1 MVKRFSWLVFCLLF
15 SVGITA
21 KGGGRQYNSYK
32 GLVMAGYQGWFNTP
46 DDGSGR
52 GWHHY
57 NGPKGFRPGSCSIDF
72 WPEVSEYKKLYKT
85 EFTFEDG
92 KPASVFSSY
101 DESTVELHFKWMN
114 QYGLDGVFMQRFVSE
129 IRNESGLK
137 HFNKVLNSA
146 MKAAN
151 KYERAICVM
160 YDLSGMKPGEEGLLL
175 KDIAEIARQ
184 YSIKD
189 HVKNP
194 SYLYHNGKPLVT
206 VWGVGF
212 NDNRRYGLKEAER
225 IIDGLKLQGFS
236 VMLGVP
242 TQWRELKGDTES
254 DPHLHQLIRKCD
266 IVMPWFV
273 GRYNENTYPK
283 FQKLVEADIQWA
295 KKNQVDYAPL
305 VFPGFSWGNMKGQ
318 DHNSFI
324 PRNKG
329 SFLWKQLMG
338 AIRAGAEMI
347 YVAMFDEVD
356 EGTAIFK
363 CAKKVPVG
371 ESIFIP
377 VEEEVESDHY
387 LKLVGEAGKILRK
400 EKAMAFD
407 TSLNPSA
414 PNPFIRHMYTADPS
428 AHVWKDGRLYVYA
441 SHDITPPHGC
451 DLMDRYHVF
460 STDDMVHWTDH
471 GEILN
476 SAQVSWGRKEGGF
489 MWAPDCAYKN
499 GTYYFYFPHPSGTDW
514 NDSWKIGVATSRK
527 PAEGFKVKGYI
538 KGMDPLIDPCVFVDD
553 DGQAYI
559 YNGGGGLCKGG
570 KLKDNMM
577 ELDGPMQVMEGLED
591 FHEATWIHKYNGKYY
606 LSYSDNHDESWNDG
620 VKGDNRMRYAV
631 SDSPLGPWKSKGIYM
646 EPTDSYTNHGSIV
659 EFKGQWYAFY
669 HNSTLSN
676 HDWLRSICVDKLYH
690 NPDGM
695 IKLVKQT
702 KSTPITVQKK
712 YPFRN
717 PQLSIEQRVD
727 DLVSRLTLEEKVRQ
741 MLNNAPAIKRLGIP
755 AYNWWNECLHGVGR
769 TKYHVTVFPQAIGMA
784 ASWND
789 VLMKEVAS
797 SIADEGR
804 AIYND
809 AQKRGDYSQYHALT
823 YWTPNINIF
832 RDPRW
837 GRGQETYGEDPYLI
851 SKIGKAFV
859 LGLQGDDPRYLKA
872 SACAK
877 HYAVHSG
884 PEKNRHSFN
893 SDVSTYDL
901 WDTYLPAFRTLVV
914 DANVSGVMCA
924 YNAFKGQPCC
934 GNDLLMQSILR
945 DKWNFKGYVTSDCGA
960 IDDIFNHHKAHPD
973 AATAAADAVFHGT
986 DLDCGQSAYLALVK
1000 AVKDGIITEKQL
1012 DVSVKRLF
1020 TIRFRLGLFDP
1031 AEQVDYAHIPI
1042 SILECKKHQD
1052 LAKQLARESMVLL
1065 KNDRLLPLQKNKLK
1079 KVVVMGPNADCK
1091 DALLG
1096 NYNGH
1101 PSRMLTPLQAI
1112 RERLKGVA
1120 EVVYV
1125 SGIDYIN
1132 TLSEDE
1138 LKRYVNQ
1145 AKGADAV
1152 IFVGGISPRL
1162 EGEEMSVNKDGF
1174 DGGDRTSIALPAVQ
1188 TQLMKA
1194 LVAGRIP
1201 TVFVMMTG
1209 SALAIPWEAKHV
1221 PAILNAWYG
1230 GQYGGEAIADVLFGD
1245 YNPSGKL
1252 PVTFYAK
1259 DSDLPDFESYDMQ
1272 GRTYRY
1278 FKGKALYPFGYGLSY
1293 TDFRYS
1299 SLKMP
1304 TACNTTDKEIPVT
1317 VTVKNT
1323 GKMDGEEVVQ
1333 LYVSHPDKKILVP
1346 VTALKG
1352 FKRIYLKAGE
1362 AKQITFSLSSEDLSC
1377 VDENGIRK
1385 VLPGTVK
1392 IQVGGCSPVA
1402 TLTAPLKTVE
1412 TALKLTGDTY
1422 TIDK

>member
-1 MVKRFSWLVFCLLF
+1 MVKRFSWLFFCLLF

-283 FQKLVEADIQWA
+283 FQKMVEADIQWA

-441 SHDITPPHGC
+441 SHDIAPPHGC

-499 GTYYFYFPHPSGTDW
+499 GTYYFYFPHPSGTNW

-538 KGMDPLIDPCVFVDD
+538 EGMDPLIDPCVFVDD

-577 ELDGPMQVMEGLED
+577 ELDGPMQTMEGLED

-606 LSYSDNHDESWNDG
+606 LSYSDNHDENWNDG

-631 SDSPLGPWKSKGIYM
+631 SDSPLGPWESKGIYM

-669 HNSTLSN
+669 HNSALSN
-676 HDWLRSICVDKLYH
+676 HDWLRFICVDKLYH
-690 NPDGM
+690 NPDGT

-702 KSTPITVQKK
+702 KSTPITVQKR

-837 GRGQETYGEDPYLI
+837 GRGQETYGEDPYLT

-1000 AVKDGIITEKQL
+1000 AVKNGIITEKQL

-1042 SILECKKHQD
+1042 SVLECKKHQD

-1132 TLSEDE
+1132 TVSEDE

-1152 IFVGGISPRL
+1152 IFIGGISPRL

-1174 DGGDRTSIALPAVQ
+1174 DGGDRTSIALPTVQ

-1245 YNPSGKL
+1245 YNPFGKL

>member
-1 MVKRFSWLVFCLLF
+1 MVKRFSWLFFCLLF

-283 FQKLVEADIQWA
+283 FQKMVEADIQWA

-441 SHDITPPHGC
+441 SHDIAPPHGC

-499 GTYYFYFPHPSGTDW
+499 GTYYFYFPHPSGTNW

-538 KGMDPLIDPCVFVDD
+538 EGMDPLIDPCVFVDD

-577 ELDGPMQVMEGLED
+577 ELDGPMQIMEGLED

-606 LSYSDNHDESWNDG
+606 LSYSDNHDENWNDG

-631 SDSPLGPWKSKGIYM
+631 SDSPLGPWESKGIYM

-669 HNSTLSN
+669 HNSALSN

-690 NPDGM
+690 NPDGT

-702 KSTPITVQKK
+702 KSTPITVQKR

-717 PQLSIEQRVD
+717 PQLYIEQRVD

-837 GRGQETYGEDPYLI
+837 GRGQETYGEDPYLT

-973 AATAAADAVFHGT
+973 AAMAAADAVFHGT

-1000 AVKDGIITEKQL
+1000 AVKNGIITEKQL

-1042 SILECKKHQD
+1042 SVLECKKHQD

-1132 TLSEDE
+1132 TVSEDE

-1152 IFVGGISPRL
+1152 IFIGGISPRL

>member
-1 MVKRFSWLVFCLLF
+1 MVKRFSWLFFCLLF

-283 FQKLVEADIQWA
+283 FQKMVEADIQWA

-441 SHDITPPHGC
+441 SHDIAPPHGC

-499 GTYYFYFPHPSGTDW
+499 GTYYFYFPHPSGTNW

-538 KGMDPLIDPCVFVDD
+538 EGMDPLIDPCVFVDD

-577 ELDGPMQVMEGLED
+577 ELDGPMQTMEGLED

-606 LSYSDNHDESWNDG
+606 LSYSDNHDENWNDG

-631 SDSPLGPWKSKGIYM
+631 SDSPLGPWESKGIYM

-669 HNSTLSN
+669 HNSALSN

-690 NPDGM
+690 NPDGT

-702 KSTPITVQKK
+702 KSTPITVQKR

-784 ASWND
+784 VSWND

-837 GRGQETYGEDPYLI
+837 GRGQETYGEDPYLT

-1000 AVKDGIITEKQL
+1000 AVKNGIITEKQL

-1042 SILECKKHQD
+1042 SVLECKKHQD

-1132 TLSEDE
+1132 TVSEDE

-1152 IFVGGISPRL
+1152 IFIGGISPRL

>member
-1 MVKRFSWLVFCLLF
+1 MVKRFSWLFFCLLF

-236 VMLGVP
+236 VMLGAP

-283 FQKLVEADIQWA
+283 FQKMVEADIQWA

-441 SHDITPPHGC
+441 SHDIAPPHGC

-499 GTYYFYFPHPSGTDW
+499 GTYYFYFPHPSGTNW

-538 KGMDPLIDPCVFVDD
+538 EGMDPLIDPCVFVDD

-577 ELDGPMQVMEGLED
+577 ELDGPMQTMEGLED

-606 LSYSDNHDESWNDG
+606 LSYSDNHDENWNDG

-631 SDSPLGPWKSKGIYM
+631 SDSPLGPWESKGIYM

-669 HNSTLSN
+669 HNSALSN

-690 NPDGM
+690 NPDGT

-837 GRGQETYGEDPYLI
+837 GRGQETYGEDPYLT

-1000 AVKDGIITEKQL
+1000 AVKNGIITEKQL

-1042 SILECKKHQD
+1042 SVLECKKHQD

-1132 TLSEDE
+1132 TVSEDE

-1152 IFVGGISPRL
+1152 IFIGGISPRL

-1174 DGGDRTSIALPAVQ
+1174 DGGDRTSIALPTVQ